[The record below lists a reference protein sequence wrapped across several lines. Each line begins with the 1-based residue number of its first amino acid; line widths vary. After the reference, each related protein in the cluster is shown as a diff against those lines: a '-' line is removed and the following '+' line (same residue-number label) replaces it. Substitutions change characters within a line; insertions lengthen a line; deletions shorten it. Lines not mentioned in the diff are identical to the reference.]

1 MSQMLPPHNSIPD
14 LHDEMPDDLPVAI
27 IGAGPIGLAAA
38 AHLASRDEPFIL
50 LEAGPTAATSI
61 REWAHVR
68 LFTPWRYNVDTV
80 ATDLLQQTDWMMPDP
95 DSFPTGAELVDAY
108 LDPLSHHP
116 AIAPS
121 IRYGHRVV
129 AIARDTIGK
138 LEEDREDHPFVVQ
151 VELIDG
157 TSTLIP
163 AWAVIDASGCWEHPN
178 PLGSNGLQIPGERAL
193 QEHILYRVPDIRGC
207 ERERYR
213 GKRVL
218 VAGSGH
224 SALNALQDL
233 EILAE
238 EDSATKPFW
247 AIRRDTTEG
256 ALDGCDDGR
265 LTERTLLKRDVR
277 EMTRNGAIATLN
289 GIRLTHL
296 ERTPEGIVAFA
307 GDRALPPVDEIVAA
321 TGFRPDHGMERELRL
336 DVQSVYESTYAL
348 APLIDPDANACGTV
362 PPHGVQ
368 QLAHPEPDFYVVG
381 MKSYG
386 RAPAFLMLTG
396 YEQVRSVVCA
406 IVGDEEALE
415 VKLVLPEKGLC
426 AACTTFLE
434 EREQSASTTT
444 CSCGDEEDGDFDAEC
459 CTVDV
464 GVDVD
469 VEDLHSAPVMT

>member
-1 MSQMLPPHNSIPD
+1 MSHMLPPPNSIPD

-27 IGAGPIGLAAA
+27 VGAGPIGLAAA

-50 LEAGPTAATSI
+50 LEAGPSAATSI
-61 REWAHVR
+61 QEWAHVR
-68 LFTPWRYNVDTV
+68 LFTPWRYNVDPV
-80 ATDLLQQTDWMMPDP
+80 AMNLLQQTKWAMPDP
-95 DSFPTGAELVDAY
+95 DAFPTGAELVDAY
-108 LDPLSHHP
+108 LEPLSHHP

-138 LEEDREDHPFVVQ
+138 LEEDREDHPFVLQ
-151 VELIDG
+151 VEPIDG
-157 TSTLIP
+157 STIFIP
-163 AWAVIDASGCWEHPN
+163 AWAVIDASGCWSNPN

-193 QEHILYRVPDIRGC
+193 QEHIRYRVPDILGR
-207 ERERYR
+207 ERERYA

-233 EILAE
+233 TFLAQ
-238 EDSATKPFW
+238 DDPATKPIW
-247 AIRRDTTEG
+247 AIRRDTTKD
-256 ALDGCDDGR
+256 ALDACDDDH

-277 EMTRNGAIATLN
+277 EMTRNGAIATLS

-368 QLAHPEPDFYVVG
+368 QLAHPEPDFYIVG

-386 RAPAFLMLTG
+386 RAPTFLMLTG

-406 IVGDEEALE
+406 IVGDKEALE

-426 AACTTFLE
+426 AACTAFLE
-434 EREQSASTTT
+434 EREDSVSTT
-444 CSCGDEEDGDFDAEC
+444 CACGDEDGDFDAEC
-459 CTVDV
+459 CAAD
-464 GVDVD
+464 VDVD
-469 VEDLHSAPVMT
+469 IDDVQPEAVLT